1 MKVKLRYQLQR
12 LIYTIVPWT
21 IVGCGA
27 VVVVGCGTV
36 VVVGC
41 WTVVVVGGRG
51 MVGRLMVVVVVVVVV
66 VLSMKYNPLQLI
78 FREEG
83 QQSLRCAGVY
93 KRKWIKLNYLKKKIP
108 IIFFFFPSHLYR

>member
-27 VVVVGCGTV
+27 VVLVGCGTV

-41 WTVVVVGGRG
+41 WIVVVVGCWTMMVVGGRA
-51 MVGRLMVVVVVVVVV
+51 MVGRLTVVVVVVVV
-66 VLSMKYNPLQLI
+66 SMKDNSLQLI
-78 FREEG
+78 FRGEG
-83 QQSLRCAGVY
+83 QQSLRCAEVY
-93 KRKWIKLNYLKKKIP
+93 KRKLNE
-108 IIFFFFPSHLYR
+108 